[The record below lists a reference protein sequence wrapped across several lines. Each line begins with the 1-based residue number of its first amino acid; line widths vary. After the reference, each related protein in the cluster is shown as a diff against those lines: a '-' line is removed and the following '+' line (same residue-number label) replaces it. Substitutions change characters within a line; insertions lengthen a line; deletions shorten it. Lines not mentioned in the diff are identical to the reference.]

1 MSGFY
6 TKSEGTG
13 PGSSI
18 HKGVDDQS
26 SSNDDQLTITDSEVC
41 VNEDGDD
48 LDFRVEANALSGGEA
63 THAIFVQG
71 SDGNVG
77 IGTSSPGSLL
87 DVNDRVYITNDGI
100 IMWGSAADYGKLTWD
115 TGEAVIT
122 SQTDQRLT
130 LRSHGDNTDRLTIAT
145 SGKVGI
151 GITAPQKNLS
161 VSGGG
166 SDGTLQLTTTS
177 NGTTATDGFQL
188 ACATSGAAVIN
199 QREAADLTIYVNG
212 ALAMTY
218 QDGGNVGVGTSTPDA
233 NFQVTQPTAGI
244 GTVTITSTTTC
255 TGTGTEFLNTF
266 KVGDNIILTTNAETR
281 AITAIASDT
290 VMTIAAA
297 TNVVASAYT
306 LVGGDRFS
314 VLGNGNVGIGKA
326 APPVLLT
333 TAKSS
338 SDNASATDATLSNS
352 YIHLGAGGY
361 GLGRYFLTTYGY
373 SNNDAANPGAYAGA
387 LGAESAGFG
396 KYHLVFGTR
405 DATTDTLPTER
416 MRIQTGGNV
425 GIGTTAPGQLLDVN
439 QGGGNMIA
447 DGYDNHSLAAYK
459 ENIDSAPGYL
469 SNLVACSPKQWNP
482 LPFISAEEI
491 KAAVFEHFGE
501 DVLVAEAVEAKEAVY
516 ETVQISAAIEADVEE
531 GIEAQEAVYEEHL
544 VSEAVG
550 AKDKVYERQCPQ
562 WDAYFPESNSH
573 RNKAL
578 YDMPEG
584 EMKTWIDEWCETK
597 RVGMRQEPKWQ
608 KKRIG
613 LVADGEAT
621 AEHLPELIAHDSDG
635 APVGIST
642 MPYIGMLHS
651 AIIELAAKVEALEN
665 K

>member
-1 MSGFY
+1 MGGFH
-6 TKSEGTG
+6 TKEEGTG
-13 PGSSI
+13 PGGST
-18 HKGVDDQS
+18 HRGVDDQTTTAQ
-26 SSNDDQLTITDSEVC
+26 DDQITIADGEV
-41 VNEDGDD
+41 VINEDGDD
-48 LDFRVEANALSGGEA
+48 LDFRIESENNANMLVVDGENDR
-63 THAIFVQG
+63 I
-71 SDGNVG
+71 G
-77 IGTSSPGSLL
+77 IGTAAPAVLLTTAKVATDNSSSSDATLANSFVHLGQGEYGSGRYYLTTYGYSTGRTNPGAYVGAL
-87 DVNDRVYITNDGI
+87 GAQ
-100 IMWGSAADYGKLTWD
+100 SAGYGKYHLVLGTRD
-115 TGEAVIT
+115 AT
-122 SQTDQRLT
+122 TDSLPTERM
-130 LRSHGDNTDRLTIAT
+130 RIAT
-145 SGKVGI
+145 TGKVGI
-151 GITAPQKNLS
+151 GITAPQKDLS

-166 SDGTLQLTTTS
+166 SDGTLQLTTTA
-177 NGTTATDGFQL
+177 NGVSAVDGFQL

-218 QDGGNVGVGTSTPDA
+218 QDGGNVGVGTSSPDA
-233 NFQVTQPTAGI
+233 NFQVAQPTAGI

-255 TGTGTEFLNTF
+255 TGTGTQFLNTF

-297 TNVVASAYT
+297 TNVVDSAYT
-306 LVGGDRFS
+306 LAGGDRFS
-314 VLGNGNVGIGKA
+314 VLGSGNVG
-326 APPVLLT
+326 V
-333 TAKSS
+333 
-338 SDNASATDATLSNS
+338 
-352 YIHLGAGGY
+352 
-361 GLGRYFLTTYGY
+361 
-373 SNNDAANPGAYAGA
+373 
-387 LGAESAGFG
+387 
-396 KYHLVFGTR
+396 
-405 DATTDTLPTER
+405 
-416 MRIQTGGNV
+416 
-425 GIGTTAPGQLLDVN
+425 GTTAPGQLLDVN

-482 LPFISAEEI
+482 LPFISADEI

-516 ETVQISAAIEADVEE
+516 ETDDETGEEIIVEKATEAR
-531 GIEAQEAVYEEHL
+531 EA
-544 VSEAVG
+544 
-550 AKDKVYERQCPQ
+550 VYERQCPQ

-584 EMKTWIDEWCETK
+584 EMKTWIDTWCETK

-651 AIIELAAKVEALEN
+651 AIIELAAKVEELEN